1 MGTDLL
7 RDDAKC
13 REAFRK
19 GERWAMAAV
28 YRAYAPLAYT
38 IVSQGFGGF
47 RGFYDPVLRDDAVQ
61 NIFAAAFEAR
71 ARLAYDGLN
80 DYARFL
86 RGLAQNVCRQMLDRD
101 RRFQRTPD
109 DDVAAVPQAEPDAE
123 SELIDA
129 EAQDVCRRFR
139 ESLSDPMEKAVL
151 TRYFADGEAEE
162 TLADAL
168 GLTRY
173 RLRKIIGDVKKKMTR
188 YLKEHGIDA
197 F

>member
-28 YRAYAPLAYT
+28 YRTYAPLAYT

-129 EAQDVCRRFR
+129 QAQDVCRRFR